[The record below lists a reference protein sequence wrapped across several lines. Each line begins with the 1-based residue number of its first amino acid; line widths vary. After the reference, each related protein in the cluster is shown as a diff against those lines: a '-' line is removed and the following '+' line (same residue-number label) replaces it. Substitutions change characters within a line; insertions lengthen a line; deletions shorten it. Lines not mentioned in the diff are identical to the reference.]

1 MKLKE
6 LKSIVEEREQLK
18 SEILEIRNSERNKL
32 IERDRIL
39 LAEIKKAEFFSKI
52 SNEFSFLETEYP
64 FFSKE
69 AVTSIKEKLA
79 KIQEIEKV
87 IRDNISTFD
96 IKFDDLKKY
105 VESYFDVKYGLS
117 VNIQASN
124 VHIVYDMYDTRATDF
139 DLTIE
144 IDGTNYR
151 IANIDMERTNGEKI
165 INLAKLIIPDIYWI
179 IKDTGVQFIFK
190 KDSQNDARAFY
201 NKYEDFKNA
210 LWYAISASKKRKL
223 QEVITSSENSL
234 KTYKKDLEELQS
246 PECLLR
252 LRKKME
258 QELRDEITKQEQS
271 IKAKESALEELKANS
286 DKYDL

>member
-6 LKSIVEEREQLK
+6 LKSVVEEREQLK
-18 SEILEIRNSERNKL
+18 SEIEEIAIDERSKLSERDKV
-32 IERDRIL
+32 L
-39 LAEIKKAEFFSKI
+39 LDTVNSTITQGPEFAFKVG
-52 SNEFSFLETEYP
+52 FP

-69 AVTSIKEKLA
+69 AVILLKEKIA
-79 KIQEIEKV
+79 RIQEIEKV
-87 IRDNISTFD
+87 IRDNLSTFD
-96 IKFDDLKKY
+96 IQFTDLKKY
-105 VESYFDVKYGLS
+105 VESYFDVKYGLD
-117 VNIQASN
+117 VNVQASN
-124 VHIVYDMYDTRATDF
+124 VHIEYDMYDTRATDF

-144 IDGTNYR
+144 IEGTNYR

-179 IKDTGVQFIFK
+179 IKDTGVEFIIRNN
-190 KDSQNDARAFY
+190 SQNDARAFY
-201 NKYEDFKNA
+201 RQYNDFKNA
-210 LWYAISASKKRKL
+210 LWYAVSASKKRKL

-234 KTYKKDLEELQS
+234 KTNKKDLEELQS

-271 IKAKESALEELKANS
+271 IKAEERALEELKANS

>member
-96 IKFDDLKKY
+96 IQFTDLKKY

-144 IDGTNYR
+144 IEGTNYQV
-151 IANIDMERTNGEKI
+151 ANVDIERTNGEKI
-165 INLAKLIIPDIYWI
+165 IPSVIMIHAMDICM
-179 IKDTGVQFIFK
+179 T
-190 KDSQNDARAFY
+190 A
-201 NKYEDFKNA
+201 
-210 LWYAISASKKRKL
+210 
-223 QEVITSSENSL
+223 
-234 KTYKKDLEELQS
+234 
-246 PECLLR
+246 
-252 LRKKME
+252 
-258 QELRDEITKQEQS
+258 
-271 IKAKESALEELKANS
+271 ANS
-286 DKYDL
+286 IQYTRRLISLMESWYTITHRLGVRGQITMYSLVMSANLLIVMLFCSIFFGSPK

>member
-6 LKSIVEEREQLK
+6 LKSVVEEREQLK
-18 SEILEIRNSERNKL
+18 SEIEEIAIDERSKLSERDKV
-32 IERDRIL
+32 L
-39 LAEIKKAEFFSKI
+39 LDTVNSTITQGPEFAFKVG
-52 SNEFSFLETEYP
+52 FP

-69 AVTSIKEKLA
+69 AVILLKEKIA
-79 KIQEIEKV
+79 RIQEIEKV
-87 IRDNISTFD
+87 IRDNLSTFD
-96 IKFDDLKKY
+96 IQFTDLKKY
-105 VESYFDVKYGLS
+105 VESYFDVKYGLD
-117 VNIQASN
+117 VNVQASN
-124 VHIVYDMYDTRATDF
+124 VHIEYDMYDTRATDF

-144 IDGTNYR
+144 IEGTNYR

-179 IKDTGVQFIFK
+179 IKDTGVEFIIRNN
-190 KDSQNDARAFY
+190 SQNDARAFY
-201 NKYEDFKNA
+201 RQYNDFKNA
-210 LWYAISASKKRKL
+210 LWYAVSASKKRKL

-234 KTYKKDLEELQS
+234 KTNKKDLEELQS